1 MKKLFSL
8 MLILALLWAAAAVA
22 QAEDTA
28 TLQVGDYVVFGRFDQ
43 DGDRHNELQPLEWQV
58 LEVKDGKAWIISR
71 YGLDVRMYHK
81 SAPFPTWAK
90 SQMRQYL
97 NGEFLD
103 TTFTPEELA
112 CIEVTRVVT
121 LDNSLWY
128 FRKEVGRKYEL
139 VEDGTEVED
148 KMFLLSVQ
156 EVLQLCGVSTIPEQH
171 ESMEALEKMK
181 AVATKHAEYSGAF
194 VFRGGS
200 DECRLDGKG
209 CCWWMLRSP
218 GHLSNHLSYIGSRG
232 NINSFHYTDSHRL
245 DVCIRPACW
254 VDIAALQA
262 LEN

>member
-8 MLILALLWAAAAVA
+8 LLILTLLLVTAVSAL
-22 QAEDTA
+22 AENAA
-28 TLQVGDYVVFGRFDQ
+28 TLQVGDYLVFGRFDQ
-43 DGDRHNELQPLEWQV
+43 DGNRYNELQPLDWQV

-71 YGLDVRMYHK
+71 YGLAVRIFHK
-81 SAPFPTWAK
+81 AVPFPTWAE
-90 SQMRQYL
+90 SQMRRYL

-112 CIEVTRVVT
+112 CIEMTHVVT
-121 LDNSLWY
+121 LDNSLWK
-128 FRKEVGRKYEL
+128 FRKDEGRKYEL

-148 KMFLLSVQ
+148 KIFLLSVE
-156 EVLQLCGVSTIPEQH
+156 EVLRLGGVSTIQEQH
-171 ESMEALEKMK
+171 NNAQAMEMMK
-181 AVATKHAEYSGAF
+181 TTATKHAEYRGAF
-194 VFRGGS
+194 VYRGGS
-200 DECRLDGKG
+200 DEYKLDGKG

-218 GHLSNHLSYIGSRG
+218 GHLNNHLSYVGANG
-232 NINSFHYTDSHRL
+232 NLNSYHYTDVHRL